1 MSIRAIGALSVFSI
15 LVLLPSGPP
24 AEGWTASGDLT
35 LKVLAEPLHGGRIS
49 PMLYGGFVELLD
61 DVVPGMWAEMLGDRG
76 FEGIIPAST
85 WDYFRGEP
93 NVCDRDWDKS
103 PDWSYDAERPF
114 NDQRSCRLDVR
125 EGRASR
131 LTQGGLSVHKGLTY
145 LYSGYWRGDS
155 PAVKV
160 RVSLKALCPDGSW
173 TILATSG
180 LPAPGAEWK
189 RFSGT
194 LVSQGTTDRAV
205 LEIEA

>member
-76 FEGIIPAST
+76 FEGVLPTST

-93 NVCDRDWDKS
+93 NLCDRDWDAG
-103 PDWSYDAERPF
+103 PGWSYDTDRPF
-114 NDQRSCRLDVR
+114 NDRQSARLVAAKNRPAVLPQSKIAVR
-125 EGRASR
+125 
-131 LTQGGLSVHKGLTY
+131 KGMDY
-145 LYSGYWRGDS
+145 RISGYWRADS
-155 PAVKV
+155 PSLAI
-160 RVSLKALCPDGSW
+160 RVSLKYQLPDGSW
-173 TILATSG
+173 MTLASTGFSG
-180 LPAPGAEWK
+180 PGAEW
-189 RFSGT
+189 RAFSGT
-194 LVSQGTTDRAV
+194 LV
-205 LEIEA
+205 